1 MRDMTQHF
9 NEISASYNE
18 LRTTDPEP
26 IDYIKEQLSGK
37 ETIRGVDIGCGS
49 GRYDLLMLQK
59 IPDFILLA
67 RISTR
72 QWWMRQKNI
81 SETMDKAV
89 LPQK

>member
-1 MRDMTQHF
+1 MTQHF

-49 GRYDLLMLQK
+49 GR
-59 IPDFILLA
+59 
-67 RISTR
+67 
-72 QWWMRQKNI
+72 
-81 SETMDKAV
+81 
-89 LPQK
+89 